1 MDAIRLEQHLAA
13 ESYAS
18 RRCLGMR
25 DSAKKTALEF
35 RRHECKWLGL
45 LRCVVKV

>member
-18 RRCLGMR
+18 RRCLGIG
-25 DSAKKTALEF
+25 DSAKRPRLSFGVTSAG
-35 RRHECKWLGL
+35 GL
-45 LRCVVKV
+45 VCRGVW